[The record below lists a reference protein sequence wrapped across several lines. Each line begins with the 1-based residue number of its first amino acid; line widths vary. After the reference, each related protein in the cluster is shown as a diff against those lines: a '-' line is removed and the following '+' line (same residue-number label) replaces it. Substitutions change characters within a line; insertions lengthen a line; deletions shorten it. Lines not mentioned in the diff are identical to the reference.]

1 MPIRSYFLVMGPA
14 LAALLWLVGW
24 YLEPSPP
31 VRPRAA
37 VAAQAA
43 KPASPARADPRPVA
57 FPAGQA
63 ALQARPDLQD
73 GPEATKPVEA
83 AKPVAHQAPKQ
94 KRRKHV
100 AHRRKHP
107 GGYGAYAYSSPYP
120 QAYGR
125 YPRTYGSRY
134 AGSQSFLGHG
144 GW

>member
-14 LAALLWLVGW
+14 LAALLWCLGW

-31 VRPRAA
+31 ARPQAA

-57 FPAGQA
+57 FTTGQA
-63 ALQARPDLQD
+63 ALQAGPDLQD

-83 AKPVAHQAPKQ
+83 AKSVAQQAPKPK
-94 KRRKHV
+94 KRKQV
-100 AHRRKHP
+100 THRRKHP
-107 GGYGAYAYSSPYP
+107 DHYGAYAYSRPYP
-120 QAYGR
+120 QGYGR

-134 AGSQSFLGHG
+134 AGSPPFLGHG